1 MDLEP
6 PPYSCSSKSL
16 SVGFI
21 GAGMMAS
28 SLADGLVSKKV
39 VESPSCISCSDVVS
53 FFFLPVPALK
63 HFW

>member
-1 MDLEP
+1 MDLE
-6 PPYSCSSKSL
+6 PPYSCSSQSL

-39 VESPSCISCSDVVS
+39 VESPSCIFCSDVVS
-53 FFFLPVPALK
+53 SWPVQALDRL
-63 HFW
+63 